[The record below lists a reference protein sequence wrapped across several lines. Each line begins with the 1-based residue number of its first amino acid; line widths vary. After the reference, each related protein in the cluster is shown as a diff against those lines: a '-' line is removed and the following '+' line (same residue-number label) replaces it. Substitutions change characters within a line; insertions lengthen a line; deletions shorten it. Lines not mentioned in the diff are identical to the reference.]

1 MHSSNQPEPIEEPAP
16 ANDSGNYVLRHA
28 RRVIAA
34 VLGTTVLAIG
44 VAMLVLPGPGF
55 LVLFFGLSILAAEFA
70 WARSLV
76 KRLKHEGKRVI
87 PESWW
92 RFFGGR

>member
-1 MHSSNQPEPIEEPAP
+1 MHSSNRPERIEEPAVP
-16 ANDSGNYVLRHA
+16 NDSGNYVLRHA
-28 RRVIAA
+28 RRAIAA

-87 PESWW
+87 PERWR